1 MKAIKVENRNSE
13 LINTVENAQKLA
25 KEQENPSYTKMFL
38 PWVEQVAE
46 DETKELASRIKE
58 VLDDAS
64 ETNERYKHLKT
75 DYEKAKERFEAYQL
89 ATANTDKQTLKAF
102 KKAVAVAVAE
112 VAAQTNTT
120 KWFSYRSLYGL
131 GLLDKMPNM
140 VNTTNKVNTFVVKAF
155 TFMQQYAKRS
165 NELARKERALNAA
178 VAKFGITREQAEQM
192 YLAGML
198 KL

>member
-1 MKAIKVENRNSE
+1 MKTPKVENRNSE

-25 KEQENPSYTKMFL
+25 KEQENPSYTKIFL

-46 DETKELASRIKE
+46 DEIKELASRLKE

-64 ETNERYKHLKT
+64 ETDERYKQLKT

-89 ATANTDKQTLKAF
+89 KTANADKQTLKAF

-131 GLLDKMPNM
+131 GLLDKLPNM
-140 VNTTNKVNTFVVKAF
+140 VNTTNKVNSFVVKAF
-155 TFMQQYAKRS
+155 TFVQQYAKRS
-165 NELARKERALNAA
+165 NELACKERALNAA

>member
-1 MKAIKVENRNSE
+1 MKTTKVENRNSE
-13 LINTVENAQKLA
+13 LINTIENAQKLA

-38 PWVEQVAE
+38 PWVEDVAE
-46 DETKELASRIKE
+46 DETKELASRLKE

-64 ETNERYKHLKT
+64 ETDERYKQLRT
-75 DYEKAKERFEAYQL
+75 DFEKAKERFEAYQL
-89 ATANTDKQTLKAF
+89 KTANADKLTIKAF

-112 VAAQTNTT
+112 VAAQTDTT
-120 KWFSYRSLYGL
+120 KWFNYRSLYGL
-131 GLLDKMPNM
+131 GLLDKLPNM
-140 VNTTNKVNTFVVKAF
+140 MNTTNRVNSFVVKAF
-155 TFMQQYAKRS
+155 TFVQQYAKRS

-178 VAKFGITREQAEQM
+178 VAKFGITKEQAEQM

>member
-1 MKAIKVENRNSE
+1 MKTTKVENRNSG

-38 PWVEQVAE
+38 PWVEAVAE
-46 DETKELASRIKE
+46 DETKELASRLKE
-58 VLDDAS
+58 VLDDANES
-64 ETNERYKHLKT
+64 DERYKQLKT
-75 DYEKAKERFEAYQL
+75 DYEKAKERYEAYQL
-89 ATANTDKQTLKAF
+89 KTANTDQQTLKAF

-112 VAAQTNTT
+112 VAAQTDTT
-120 KWFSYRSLYGL
+120 KWFNYRCLYGL
-131 GLLDKMPNM
+131 GLLDKLPNM
-140 VNTTNKVNTFVVKAF
+140 MNTTNRVNSFVVRAF
-155 TFMQQYAKRS
+155 TFVQQYAKRS

>member
-1 MKAIKVENRNSE
+1 MKTTKVENRNSE
-13 LINTVENAQKLA
+13 LINTIENAQKLA

-38 PWVEQVAE
+38 PWVEDVAE
-46 DETKELASRIKE
+46 YETKELASRLKE
-58 VLDDAS
+58 ILDDAS
-64 ETNERYKHLKT
+64 ETDERYKQLKT

-89 ATANTDKQTLKAF
+89 KTANADKQTLKAF

-131 GLLDKMPNM
+131 GLLDKLPNM
-140 VNTTNKVNTFVVKAF
+140 VNTTNKVNSFVVKAF
-155 TFMQQYAKRS
+155 TFVQQYAKRS

-178 VAKFGITREQAEQM
+178 VAKFGITKEQAEQM

>member
-1 MKAIKVENRNSE
+1 MKATKVENRNSE

-38 PWVEQVAE
+38 PWVEQVAK
-46 DETKELASRIKE
+46 DETKELASRLKE

-64 ETNERYKHLKT
+64 ETDERYKQLKT
-75 DYEKAKERFEAYQL
+75 DYEKAKERYEAYQL
-89 ATANTDKQTLKAF
+89 KTANTDKQTLKAF
-102 KKAVAVAVAE
+102 KKAVAVAVLE
-112 VAAQTNTT
+112 VAVQTNTT

-131 GLLDKMPNM
+131 GLLDKLPNM
-140 VNTTNKVNTFVVKAF
+140 VNTTNKVNSFVVKAF
-155 TFMQQYAKRS
+155 SFMQQYAKRS

-178 VAKFGITREQAEQM
+178 VAKFGITKEQAEQM

>member
-1 MKAIKVENRNSE
+1 MKTTKVENRNSE

-25 KEQENPSYTKMFL
+25 KEQENPSYTKIFL

-46 DETKELASRIKE
+46 DEIKELASRLKE

-64 ETNERYKHLKT
+64 ETDERYKQLKT
-75 DYEKAKERFEAYQL
+75 DYEKAKERYEAYQL
-89 ATANTDKQTLKAF
+89 RVANTDKQTLKAF
-102 KKAVAVAVAE
+102 KKAVAVAVLD
-112 VAAQTNTT
+112 VASQTNTK
-120 KWFSYRSLYGL
+120 KWFNYRSLYGL
-131 GLLDKMPNM
+131 GLLDKLPNM
-140 VNTTNKVNTFVVKAF
+140 VNTTNKVNSFVVKAF
-155 TFMQQYAKRS
+155 TFVQQYAKRS

>member
-1 MKAIKVENRNSE
+1 MKTTKVENRNSE

-25 KEQENPSYTKMFL
+25 KEQENPSYTKIFL

-46 DETKELASRIKE
+46 DETKELASRLKE

-64 ETNERYKHLKT
+64 ETDERYKQLKT
-75 DYEKAKERFEAYQL
+75 DYEKAKERYEAYQL
-89 ATANTDKQTLKAF
+89 KTANADKQTLKAF

-131 GLLDKMPNM
+131 GLLDKLPNM
-140 VNTTNKVNTFVVKAF
+140 VNTTNKVNSFVVKAF
-155 TFMQQYAKRS
+155 TFVQQYAKRS

>member
-1 MKAIKVENRNSE
+1 MKATKVENRNTE

-46 DETKELASRIKE
+46 DETKELASRLKE
-58 VLDDAS
+58 ILDDAS
-64 ETNERYKHLKT
+64 ETDERYKQLKT
-75 DYEKAKERFEAYQL
+75 DYEKTKERFEAYQL
-89 ATANTDKQTLKAF
+89 KTANTDKQTLKAF

-131 GLLDKMPNM
+131 GLLDKLPNM
-140 VNTTNKVNTFVVKAF
+140 VNTTNKVNSFVVKAF
-155 TFMQQYAKRS
+155 TFVRQYAKRS

-178 VAKFGITREQAEQM
+178 VAKFGITKEQAEQM

>member
-1 MKAIKVENRNSE
+1 MKTTKAENRVSE
-13 LINTVENAQKLA
+13 QINTIENAQKLA

-46 DETKELASRIKE
+46 QETAKLAELIE
-58 VLDDAS
+58 DVFEDAKV
-64 ETNERYKHLKT
+64 TNERYKQLKT
-75 DYEKAKERFEAYQL
+75 DYEKARERFEAYQL
-89 ATANTDKQTLKAF
+89 KVINADKQTLKAF
-102 KKAVAVAVAE
+102 KKAVAVAVRE
-112 VAAQTNTT
+112 VAERTNTGKWFNYRVLYSLGLVDKLPNLTNTT
-120 KWFSYRSLYGL
+120 NR
-131 GLLDKMPNM
+131 
-140 VNTTNKVNTFVVKAF
+140 VNSFVVKVF
-155 TFMQQYAKRS
+155 TFVQQYAKRS

>member
-1 MKAIKVENRNSE
+1 MKATKVENRNSE

-46 DETKELASRIKE
+46 DETKELASRLKD

-64 ETNERYKHLKT
+64 ETDERYKQLKT
-75 DYEKAKERFEAYQL
+75 DFEKAKERFEAYQL
-89 ATANTDKQTLKAF
+89 KTANADKQTLKAF

-131 GLLDKMPNM
+131 GLLDKLPNM
-140 VNTTNKVNTFVVKAF
+140 VNTTNKVNSFVVKAF
-155 TFMQQYAKRS
+155 TFVQQYAKRS

-178 VAKFGITREQAEQM
+178 VAKFGITKEQAEQM

>member
-1 MKAIKVENRNSE
+1 MKATKVENRNSE

-46 DETKELASRIKE
+46 DETKELASRLKE
-58 VLDDAS
+58 ILDDAS
-64 ETNERYKHLKT
+64 ETDERYKQLKT
-75 DYEKAKERFEAYQL
+75 DYEKAKERYEAYQL
-89 ATANTDKQTLKAF
+89 KTANTDKQTLKAF
-102 KKAVAVAVAE
+102 KKAVAVAVLE
-112 VAAQTNTT
+112 VAVQTNTT

-131 GLLDKMPNM
+131 GLLDKLPNM
-140 VNTTNKVNTFVVKAF
+140 VNTTNKVNSFVVKAF
-155 TFMQQYAKRS
+155 TFTQQYAKRS

-178 VAKFGITREQAEQM
+178 VAKFGITKEQAEQM

>member
-1 MKAIKVENRNSE
+1 MKATKVENRNSE

-64 ETNERYKHLKT
+64 ETNERYKQLKT
-75 DYEKAKERFEAYQL
+75 DYEKAKERYEAYQL
-89 ATANTDKQTLKAF
+89 KTANTDKQTLKAF
-102 KKAVAVAVAE
+102 KKAVAVAVLE
-112 VAAQTNTT
+112 VAVQTNTAE
-120 KWFSYRSLYGL
+120 WFSYRSLYGL
-131 GLLDKMPNM
+131 GLLDKLPNM
-140 VNTTNKVNTFVVKAF
+140 VNTTNKLNSFVVKAF
-155 TFMQQYAKRS
+155 TFMQQYTKRS

-178 VAKFGITREQAEQM
+178 VAKFGITKEQADRM

>member
-1 MKAIKVENRNSE
+1 MKATKVENRNTE

-46 DETKELASRIKE
+46 DETKELASRLKE
-58 VLDDAS
+58 ILDDAS
-64 ETNERYKHLKT
+64 ETDERYKQLKT
-75 DYEKAKERFEAYQL
+75 DYEKTKERFEAYQL
-89 ATANTDKQTLKAF
+89 KTANTDKQTLKAF

-131 GLLDKMPNM
+131 GLLDKLPNM
-140 VNTTNKVNTFVVKAF
+140 VNTTNKVNSFVVKAF
-155 TFMQQYAKRS
+155 TFVQQYAKRS

-178 VAKFGITREQAEQM
+178 VAKFGITKEQAEQM

>member
-1 MKAIKVENRNSE
+1 MKATKVENRNSE
-13 LINTVENAQKLA
+13 LINTIENAQKLA

-38 PWVEQVAE
+38 PWVEDVAE
-46 DETKELASRIKE
+46 DETKELASRLKE
-58 VLDDAS
+58 ILDDANK
-64 ETNERYKHLKT
+64 TDDRYKQLKT

-89 ATANTDKQTLKAF
+89 KTANTDKQALKAF

-131 GLLDKMPNM
+131 GLLDKLPNM
-140 VNTTNKVNTFVVKAF
+140 VNTTNKVNSFVVKAF
-155 TFMQQYAKRS
+155 SFVQQYAKRS

>member
-1 MKAIKVENRNSE
+1 MKATKVENRNTE

-46 DETKELASRIKE
+46 DETKELASRLKE
-58 VLDDAS
+58 ILDDAS
-64 ETNERYKHLKT
+64 ETDERYKQLKT
-75 DYEKAKERFEAYQL
+75 DYEKTKERFEAYQL
-89 ATANTDKQTLKAF
+89 KTANADKQTLKAF

-131 GLLDKMPNM
+131 GLLDKLPNM
-140 VNTTNKVNTFVVKAF
+140 VNTTNKVNSFVVKAF
-155 TFMQQYAKRS
+155 TFVQQYAKRS

-178 VAKFGITREQAEQM
+178 VAKFGITKEQAEQM

>member
-1 MKAIKVENRNSE
+1 MKTTKVENRNSE

-38 PWVEQVAE
+38 PWVEDVAE
-46 DETKELASRIKE
+46 DETKELASRLKD

-64 ETNERYKHLKT
+64 ETDERYKQLKT
-75 DYEKAKERFEAYQL
+75 DFEKAKERIEAYQL
-89 ATANTDKQTLKAF
+89 KTANADKQTLKAF

-131 GLLDKMPNM
+131 GLLDKLPNM
-140 VNTTNKVNTFVVKAF
+140 VNTTNKVNSFVVKAF
-155 TFMQQYAKRS
+155 TFVQQYAKRS

-178 VAKFGITREQAEQM
+178 VAKFGITKEQAEQM

>member
-1 MKAIKVENRNSE
+1 MKATKVENRNSE

-38 PWVEQVAE
+38 SWVEQVAE
-46 DETKELASRIKE
+46 DETKELASRLKE
-58 VLDDAS
+58 VLDDANES
-64 ETNERYKHLKT
+64 DERYKQLKT
-75 DYEKAKERFEAYQL
+75 DYEKAKERYEAYQL
-89 ATANTDKQTLKAF
+89 KTANTDKQTLKAF

-112 VAAQTNTT
+112 VAAQTDTT
-120 KWFSYRSLYGL
+120 KWFNYRCLYGL
-131 GLLDKMPNM
+131 GLLDKLPNM
-140 VNTTNKVNTFVVKAF
+140 MNTTNRVNSFVVKAF
-155 TFMQQYAKRS
+155 TFVQQYAKRS

-178 VAKFGITREQAEQM
+178 VTKFGITREQAEQM

>member
-1 MKAIKVENRNSE
+1 MKTAKVENRNSE

-46 DETKELASRIKE
+46 DKTKELASRLKE

-64 ETNERYKHLKT
+64 ETDERYKQLKT

-89 ATANTDKQTLKAF
+89 KTANADKQTLKAF

-131 GLLDKMPNM
+131 GLLDKLPNM
-140 VNTTNKVNTFVVKAF
+140 VNTTNKVNSFVVKAF
-155 TFMQQYAKRS
+155 TFVQQYAKRS

-178 VAKFGITREQAEQM
+178 VATFGITKEQAEQM